1 MPEAEPARKRRTSA
15 SSCEG
20 QGGRETHRTDDSKKY
35 TAVDQECKEDRLAPQ
50 RVSENLALEQRVRNK
65 IRGGENNDQITRNAK
80 QKWRARPLRRSNSAR
95 IEEAKH
101 NN

>member
-20 QGGRETHRTDDSKKY
+20 QGAQETHHTDDIEKY
-35 TAVDQECKEDRLAPQ
+35 TAVDQECEEDRAAPQ

-65 IRGGENNDQITRNAK
+65 IRGGERTMIK
-80 QKWRARPLRRSNSAR
+80 
-95 IEEAKH
+95 
-101 NN
+101 